1 MFGIP
6 LTFAAPLVL
15 AGLLALPA
23 IWLLLR
29 VTPPR
34 PRRIAFPPLAI
45 FRDLMARRE
54 TPARTPW
61 WLLALR
67 LAIAALLILAA
78 AGPVLNPTPALL
90 GAADQPV
97 LMMVD
102 NGATAAH
109 DWRDRS
115 AIMIEQGEAIARDG
129 RSMAVLALA
138 QPAPELQLLAPA
150 AALEALRAIR
160 PAPHLAERSTSLDA
174 IGRFL
179 QAHPGTE
186 IVWISDGA
194 GHVSADDASQDF
206 SAALAARADGHAFTI
221 FRAERAPALALAGAQ
236 NTASGLSATVLRAEP
251 NGRNAGDLRAVDLRG
266 LTLAER
272 PFAFDGAEIETQV
285 RFELPMELRNAVSR
299 IEVVGEGSAGAV
311 SLIDERSRRKR
322 VGIVSGTG
330 IDQAQPL
337 LAPTFYIERALGP
350 YADIREARGSA
361 AESVSRMLDEQI
373 SVLVLADV
381 GQLERETQIRIIDFV
396 ESGGLLLRFAG
407 PRLSTGTDE
416 LVPVRLRSG
425 GRNLGGAL
433 SWDAPRTFAPFTR
446 ESPFYGLPVPDDL
459 GITRQILAEPDGDLT
474 EKTWAALEDGTPI
487 VTADRRGDGMIVLFH
502 VTADASWSNL
512 PLTGLFV
519 DMLRNTI
526 QFAGAPDGAAMESDA
541 AARQPVSPRIVLDGL
556 GNFISPPANARPV
569 TRAYD
574 GRASF
579 DHPPGF
585 YGPADS
591 SLAVNALTSADRLT
605 PLDISA
611 LTAQIAALT
620 RAETVDLRAPLF
632 VAALALLLVDT
643 LLAIILSGHLAALMG
658 RVRRT
663 GAATGALALAAAL
676 AFDPSSA
683 TAQTRNDAPL
693 SLQDI
698 EAAMVT
704 RLAYVITED
713 AQVDAASLAG
723 LSGLSMMLANR
734 TALEP
739 GAAVG
744 VDVENDELA
753 FFPILYWPIVAS
765 RPQPSQEAIR
775 RLDEYMKNGGTVIFD
790 TRDALQ
796 ARPGGPPTPEG
807 DYLRRML
814 STLDIPPLEPLPPD
828 HVLTKTF
835 YILDNLPGRYERG
848 ETWVE
853 AIPPAMLDDDANRP
867 ARAGDGVS
875 PLIITSNDLA
885 SAWAVGQ
892 RGEAL
897 YPLSGRSP
905 RQREM
910 AFRGGINIVM
920 YALTGNY
927 KADQVHIPALL
938 ERLGN

>member
-34 PRRIAFPPLAI
+34 PRHIAFPPLAI

-78 AGPVLNPTPALL
+78 AGPVLNPTPALQ

-138 QPAPELQLLAPA
+138 QPSPELQLLAPA
-150 AALEALRAIR
+150 AAIEALRAIR
-160 PAPHLAERSTSLDA
+160 PAPHLADRSASLDA
-174 IGRFL
+174 ISRFL
-179 QAHPGTE
+179 ETNPGTE

-194 GHVSADDASQDF
+194 SHAEAGDFTAS
-206 SAALAARADGHAFTI
+206 LAERAQGHAMTI
-221 FRAERAPALALAGAQ
+221 FRAERAPALAIAGAQ
-236 NTASGLSATVLRAEP
+236 NTASGLTATVLRAEP
-251 NGRNAGDLRAVDLRG
+251 NGRNSGTLRAVDLRG
-266 LTLAER
+266 LALAEL
-272 PFAFDGAEIETQV
+272 PFDFDLDANETQV
-285 RFELPMELRNAVSR
+285 RFDLPMELRNAVSR
-299 IEVVGEGSAGAV
+299 IEILGEGSAGAV
-311 SLIDERSRRKR
+311 SLLDERSRRKR

-330 IDQAQPL
+330 LDQAQPL

-361 AESVSRMLDEQI
+361 AEAVERMLDEQI

-433 SWDAPRTFAPFTR
+433 SWDAPRSFAPFTR

-459 GITRQILAEPDGDLT
+459 GITRQILAEPDGDLS

-526 QFAGAPDGAAMESDA
+526 QFAGAPEGAAMESDA

-574 GRASF
+574 ERANS

-585 YGPADS
+585 YGPADT
-591 SLAVNALTSADRLT
+591 SLAVNTLTSTDRLT
-605 PLDISA
+605 PLDISP
-611 LTAQIAALT
+611 LTAQFAALT
-620 RAETVDLRAPLF
+620 RAATVDLRAPLF

-683 TAQTRNDAPL
+683 TAQARNDAPL
-693 SLQDI
+693 SIEGI

-739 GAAVG
+739 GAAIG

-796 ARPGGPPTPEG
+796 ARPGGPLTPEG

-835 YILDNLPGRYERG
+835 YILDNLPGRFERG

-853 AIPPAMLDDDANRP
+853 AIPPATLDDANRP

-897 YPLSGRSP
+897 YPLSGRDP

>member
-29 VTPPR
+29 VPPPR
-34 PRRIAFPPLAI
+34 PRHIAFPPLAI

-78 AGPVLNPTPALL
+78 AGPVLNPTPALE

-138 QPAPELQLLAPA
+138 QPSPELQLLAPA
-150 AALEALRAIR
+150 AAIEALRAIR
-160 PAPHLAERSTSLDA
+160 PAPHLADRSASLDA
-174 IGRFL
+174 ISRFL
-179 QAHPGTE
+179 ETNPGTE

-194 GHVSADDASQDF
+194 SHAEAGDFTAS
-206 SAALAARADGHAFTI
+206 LAERAQGHAMTI
-221 FRAERAPALALAGAQ
+221 FRAERAPALAIAGAQ
-236 NTASGLSATVLRAEP
+236 NTASGLTATVLRAEP
-251 NGRNAGDLRAVDLRG
+251 NGRNSGTLRAVDLRG
-266 LTLAER
+266 LALAEL
-272 PFAFDGAEIETQV
+272 PFDFDLGAIETQV
-285 RFELPMELRNAVSR
+285 RFDLPMELRNAVSR
-299 IEVVGEGSAGAV
+299 IEILGEGSAGAV
-311 SLIDERSRRKR
+311 SLLDERSRRKR

-330 IDQAQPL
+330 LDQAQPL

-361 AESVSRMLDEQI
+361 AEAVERMLDEQI

-433 SWDAPRTFAPFTR
+433 SWDAPRSFAPFTR
-446 ESPFYGLPVPDDL
+446 DSPFYGLPVPDDL

-526 QFAGAPDGAAMESDA
+526 QFAGAPEGAAMESDA

-574 GRASF
+574 ERANS

-591 SLAVNALTSADRLT
+591 SLAVNTLTSTDRLT
-605 PLDISA
+605 PLEISP
-611 LTAQIAALT
+611 LTAQFAALT
-620 RAETVDLRAPLF
+620 RAATVDLRAPLF

-683 TAQTRNDAPL
+683 TAQARNDAPL
-693 SLQDI
+693 SIEGI

-739 GAAVG
+739 GAAIG

-796 ARPGGPPTPEG
+796 ARPGGPLTPEG

-835 YILDNLPGRYERG
+835 YILDNLPGRFERG

-853 AIPPAMLDDDANRP
+853 AIPPATLDDANRP

-897 YPLSGRSP
+897 YPLSGRDP

>member
-1 MFGIP
+1 M
-6 LTFAAPLVL
+6 
-15 AGLLALPA
+15 
-23 IWLLLR
+23 
-29 VTPPR
+29 
-34 PRRIAFPPLAI
+34 
-45 FRDLMARRE
+45 
-54 TPARTPW
+54 
-61 WLLALR
+61 
-67 LAIAALLILAA
+67 
-78 AGPVLNPTPALL
+78 
-90 GAADQPV
+90 
-97 LMMVD
+97 
-102 NGATAAH
+102 
-109 DWRDRS
+109 
-115 AIMIEQGEAIARDG
+115 
-129 RSMAVLALA
+129 
-138 QPAPELQLLAPA
+138 
-150 AALEALRAIR
+150 
-160 PAPHLAERSTSLDA
+160 
-174 IGRFL
+174 
-179 QAHPGTE
+179 
-186 IVWISDGA
+186 
-194 GHVSADDASQDF
+194 
-206 SAALAARADGHAFTI
+206 
-221 FRAERAPALALAGAQ
+221 
-236 NTASGLSATVLRAEP
+236 
-251 NGRNAGDLRAVDLRG
+251 
-266 LTLAER
+266 
-272 PFAFDGAEIETQV
+272 
-285 RFELPMELRNAVSR
+285 
-299 IEVVGEGSAGAV
+299 
-311 SLIDERSRRKR
+311 
-322 VGIVSGTG
+322 
-330 IDQAQPL
+330 
-337 LAPTFYIERALGP
+337 
-350 YADIREARGSA
+350 
-361 AESVSRMLDEQI
+361 
-373 SVLVLADV
+373 LVLADV
-381 GQLERETQIRIIDFV
+381 GQLDRETQVRIIDFV
-396 ESGGLLLRFAG
+396 EGGGLLLRFAG

-446 ESPFYGLPVPDDL
+446 ESPYHGLPVPDDL
-459 GITRQILAEPDGDLT
+459 GITRQILAEPDGDLAG
-474 EKTWAALEDGTPI
+474 KTWAALEDGTPI

-526 QFAGAPDGAAMESDA
+526 QFAGAPDGAAVESDA
-541 AARQPVSPRIVLDGL
+541 ADRQPVSPRLVLDGV

-591 SLAVNALTSADRLT
+591 SFAVNTLTSSDRLT
-605 PLDISA
+605 PLDISP
-611 LTAQIAALT
+611 LSAQIAALT

-632 VAALALLLVDT
+632 VGALALLLVDT
-643 LLAIILSGHLAALMG
+643 LLAIILSGHLAALTG
-658 RVRRT
+658 RVRRS
-663 GAATGALALAAAL
+663 GAAAGALVLAAAL
-676 AFDPSSA
+676 GFDPSSA
-683 TAQTRNDAPL
+683 TAQPRSEEAPL
-693 SLQDI
+693 SIQDI
-698 EAAMVT
+698 EAAMAT
-704 RLAYVITED
+704 RLAYVVTED

-723 LSGLSMMLANR
+723 LTGLSTMLAAR

-739 GAAVG
+739 GDPVG
-744 VDVENDELA
+744 VDLENDELA

-765 RPQPSQEAIR
+765 RPLPSQEAIR

-796 ARPGGPPTPEG
+796 ARPGGPLTPEG

-853 AIPPAMLDDDANRP
+853 AIAPTSLDDTANRP

-875 PLIITSNDLA
+875 PLIITGNDLA

>member
-34 PRRIAFPPLAI
+34 PRHIAFPPLAI

-78 AGPVLNPTPALL
+78 AGPVLNPTPALE

-129 RSMAVLALA
+129 RSMAILPLA
-138 QPAPELQLLAPA
+138 QSSPELQLLAPG

-160 PAPHLAERSTSLDA
+160 PAPHLTDRTASLDA
-174 IGRFL
+174 ISRFL
-179 QAHPGTE
+179 ETNPGTE
-186 IVWISDGA
+186 VVWISDGA
-194 GHVSADDASQDF
+194 SHAEAGDFTAS
-206 SAALAARADGHAFTI
+206 LAERAQGHAMTI
-221 FRAERAPALALAGAQ
+221 FRAERAPALAIAGAQ
-236 NTASGLSATVLRAEP
+236 NTASGLTATVLRAEP
-251 NGRNAGDLRAVDLRG
+251 NGRNSGTLRAVDLRG
-266 LTLAER
+266 LALAEL
-272 PFAFDGAEIETQV
+272 PFDFDLDANETQV
-285 RFELPMELRNAVSR
+285 RFDLPMELRNAVSR
-299 IEVVGEGSAGAV
+299 IEILGEGSAGAV
-311 SLIDERSRRKR
+311 SLLDERSRRKR

-330 IDQAQPL
+330 LDQAQPL

-361 AESVSRMLDEQI
+361 AEAVERMLDEQI

-433 SWDAPRTFAPFTR
+433 SWDAPRSFAPFTR

-459 GITRQILAEPDGDLT
+459 GITRQILAEPDGDLS

-526 QFAGAPDGAAMESDA
+526 QFAGAPEGAAMESDA

-574 GRASF
+574 ERANS

-585 YGPADS
+585 YGPADT
-591 SLAVNALTSADRLT
+591 SLAVNTLTSTDRLT
-605 PLDISA
+605 PLDISP
-611 LTAQIAALT
+611 LTAQFAALT
-620 RAETVDLRAPLF
+620 RAATVDLRAPLF

-683 TAQTRNDAPL
+683 TAQARNDAPL
-693 SLQDI
+693 SIEGI

-739 GAAVG
+739 GAAIG

-796 ARPGGPPTPEG
+796 ARPGGPLTPEG

-835 YILDNLPGRYERG
+835 YILDNLPGRFERG

-853 AIPPAMLDDDANRP
+853 AIPPATLDDANRP

-897 YPLSGRSP
+897 YPLSGRDP

>member
-34 PRRIAFPPLAI
+34 PRHIAFPPLAI

-78 AGPVLNPTPALL
+78 AGPVLNPTPALE

-109 DWRDRS
+109 DWRERS

-138 QPAPELQLLAPA
+138 QPSPELQLLSPGL
-150 AALEALRAIR
+150 ALEALRAVR
-160 PAPHLAERSTSLDA
+160 PAPHLAERTASLDA

-194 GHVSADDASQDF
+194 GYVAADDASQDF
-206 SAALAARADGHAFTI
+206 SAALAERADGHAFTI

-251 NGRNAGDLRAVDLRG
+251 NGRNDGNLRAVDLRG
-266 LTLAER
+266 LPLAEQ
-272 PFAFDGAEIETQV
+272 PFAFDAGGIETQV

-299 IEVVGEGSAGAV
+299 IEIVGEGSAGAV
-311 SLIDERSRRKR
+311 SLLDERSRRKR
-322 VGIVSGTG
+322 VGIVSGIG

-337 LAPTFYIERALGP
+337 LAPTFYIERALAP

-361 AESVSRMLDEQI
+361 AEAVGRMLDEQI

-381 GQLERETQIRIIDFV
+381 GQLDRETQVRIIDFV

-446 ESPFYGLPVPDDL
+446 ESPYYGLPVPDDL
-459 GITRQILAEPDGDLT
+459 GITRQILAEPEGDLA

-526 QFAGAPDGAAMESDA
+526 QFAGAPDSAAIDGDD

-574 GRASF
+574 ERASF
-579 DHPPGF
+579 EHPPGF
-585 YGPADS
+585 YGPQDS
-591 SLAVNALTSADRLT
+591 SLAVNTFTFDDRLA
-605 PLDISA
+605 PLDIAPLSA
-611 LTAQIAALT
+611 QVAALA
-620 RAETVDLRAPLF
+620 RAETIDLRAPLF
-632 VAALALLLVDT
+632 VAALVLLLLDT
-643 LLAIILSGHLAALMG
+643 LLSIILSGHLAALLG

-663 GAATGALALAAAL
+663 GAAASALVMVATVG
-676 AFDPSSA
+676 FDPSSVM
-683 TAQTRNDAPL
+683 AQARDEEPI
-693 SLQDI
+693 SIQDV
-698 EAAMVT
+698 EAAMAT

-713 AQVDAASLAG
+713 AQVDATSLAG
-723 LSGLSMMLANR
+723 LTGLSIMLANR

-739 GAAVG
+739 GAAMG

-790 TRDALQ
+790 TRDALR
-796 ARPGGPPTPEG
+796 ARPGSAVTREG
-807 DYLRRML
+807 EYLRQML

-835 YILDNLPGRYERG
+835 YILDNFPGRHERG

-853 AIPPAMLDDDANRP
+853 AIPPASLDEATRP

-885 SAWAVGQ
+885 SAWALGQ

-897 YPLSGRSP
+897 YPLSGRDP

>member
-34 PRRIAFPPLAI
+34 PRHIAFPPLAI

-78 AGPVLNPTPALL
+78 AGPVLNPTPALQ

-138 QPAPELQLLAPA
+138 QPSPELQLLAPA
-150 AALEALRAIR
+150 AAIEALRAIR
-160 PAPHLAERSTSLDA
+160 PAPHLADRSASLDA
-174 IGRFL
+174 ISRFL
-179 QAHPGTE
+179 ETNPGTE

-194 GHVSADDASQDF
+194 SHAEAGDFTAS
-206 SAALAARADGHAFTI
+206 LAERAQGHAMTI
-221 FRAERAPALALAGAQ
+221 FRAERAPALAIAGAQ
-236 NTASGLSATVLRAEP
+236 NTASGLTATVLRAEP
-251 NGRNAGDLRAVDLRG
+251 NGRNSGTLRAVDLRG
-266 LTLAER
+266 LALAEL
-272 PFAFDGAEIETQV
+272 PFDFDLGAIETQV
-285 RFELPMELRNAVSR
+285 RFDLPMELRNAVSR
-299 IEVVGEGSAGAV
+299 IEILGEGSAGAV
-311 SLIDERSRRKR
+311 SLLDERSRRKR

-330 IDQAQPL
+330 LDQAQPL

-361 AESVSRMLDEQI
+361 AEAVERMLDEQI

-433 SWDAPRTFAPFTR
+433 SWDAPRSFAPFTR
-446 ESPFYGLPVPDDL
+446 DSPFYGLPVPDDL

-526 QFAGAPDGAAMESDA
+526 QFAGAPEGAAMESDA

-574 GRASF
+574 ERANS

-591 SLAVNALTSADRLT
+591 SLAVNTLTSTDRLT
-605 PLDISA
+605 PLEISP
-611 LTAQIAALT
+611 LTAQFAALT
-620 RAETVDLRAPLF
+620 RAATVDLRAPLF

-683 TAQTRNDAPL
+683 TAQARNDAPL
-693 SLQDI
+693 SIEGI

-739 GAAVG
+739 GAAIG

-796 ARPGGPPTPEG
+796 ARPGGPLTPEG

-835 YILDNLPGRYERG
+835 YILDNLPGRFERG

-853 AIPPAMLDDDANRP
+853 AIPPATLDDANRP

-897 YPLSGRSP
+897 YPLSGRDP